1 MKVKGQLAVAWI
13 FIGFGALLLFGN
25 FVGIDFGDVF
35 WPLVLIM
42 VGLLLIFRPQI
53 ISPEHAKFLFAGDVN
68 VDQSWDMDKKE
79 IRMFAGDVRIDLADL
94 KLSSGETT
102 FRITAFASDVYIFV
116 PKDVGVTIS
125 TMAFVTDSK
134 IDGKKMEYVFS
145 GMDYATEG
153 YEGASK
159 KFKLSMQCFAAEVN
173 LKTI

>member
-1 MKVKGQLAVAWI
+1 MKMKGQMVVAWI

-25 FVGIDFGDVF
+25 VVGIDFGDIF
-35 WPLVLIM
+35 WPLVLIT

-53 ISPEHAKFLFAGDVN
+53 ISPAHAKFLFAGDVN
-68 VDQSWDMDKKE
+68 VGSSWDMDKKE
-79 IRMFAGDVRIDLADL
+79 LRMFAGDVRIDLADL
-94 KLSSGETT
+94 KLPAGETK
-102 FRITAFASDVYIFV
+102 FIITAFASDVHLSV
-116 PKDVGVTIS
+116 PKDVGVSIS

-145 GMDYATEG
+145 GMDFATEG

>member
-1 MKVKGQLAVAWI
+1 MKVKGQLAVAWVL
-13 FIGFGALLLFGN
+13 IGFGVLLLFGN

-53 ISPEHAKFLFAGDVN
+53 ISPEHTKFLFAGDVN

-94 KLSSGETT
+94 KLSSGETKLV
-102 FRITAFASDVYIFV
+102 ITAFASDVYISV
-116 PKDVGVTIS
+116 PKDVGVSIS

-153 YEGASK
+153 FEGASR
-159 KFKLSMQCFAAEVN
+159 KFKLSMQCFYAEVN